1 MARWKENDR
10 VHVIDRPVTLE
21 DRKSNRYFEHMVGQ
35 VGTVQA
41 VYGPDEVA
49 VKVDPEALSK
59 VAREVHTESTKRMRD
74 RFLGMISEEQKGKLT
89 PEELAFHANYVLLV
103 RSDDLE
109 KA

>member
-59 VAREVHTESTKRMRD
+59 VDGVAFSHFDAKDVVRHPLVQRIVQAYEARTGQPR
-74 RFLGMISEEQKGKLT
+74 
-89 PEELAFHANYVLLV
+89 PEPG
-103 RSDDLE
+103 
-109 KA
+109 